1 MKKHVKVYLKY
12 FRYISGFVNP
22 VMTEFVPCEQCGKKS
37 VDIHHIIFKS
47 QGGTDEIENLI
58 ALCRKCHNMA
68 HDNELTKSDL
78 NMLHRRRMVATTG
91 VMGKK
96 L

>member
-12 FRYISGFVNP
+12 FRYISGTTNP
-22 VMTEFVPCEQCGKKS
+22 TMDEFVPCEQCGNKAA
-37 VDIHHIIFKS
+37 DIHHITFRS

-78 NMLHRRRMVATTG
+78 SLLHKRRMVATTG